1 MAATGAVPVR
11 VAQVPSLSGG
21 SKVPAMVCRSLMARP
36 SCSAGRV
43 RVKAYQ
49 GSSRHALGLHEAL
62 AHRPVSGLAEVAP
75 LGVLGVGPAGE
86 EGDAAGR

>member
-49 GSSRHALGLHEAL
+49 GSSSTLSACM
-62 AHRPVSGLAEVAP
+62 RPWRTA
-75 LGVLGVGPAGE
+75 
-86 EGDAAGR
+86 R